1 MKIKYLLPLMAI
13 HSPGSDAVE
22 WLFKPNLTI
31 DERYTDNLRMQIPAT
46 RDNFITTISPE
57 TLLGY
62 ITENQ
67 TLKANF
73 RWNELIYDES
83 QLDFSEKIGTISHQF
98 IGERFKTDID
108 GQYAEQSSI
117 NTQLGVSGSG
127 DLEAQVP
134 QTTRAISP
142 SVTYNLTE
150 KNAIQL
156 GYSYLDVTFDSAP
169 NLGYSDYDNQQYTA
183 TLIHNYSDRLSFNL
197 TGAYSDFNSSYD
209 LLTNISGTAQK
220 IIANTVTASTLF
232 DQSGSTSYQQ
242 KSTSLLYQAGLQ
254 YLFDEKTQFS
264 VSAGMR
270 DTENTTR
277 QSTTTTVVYNPEIL
291 GDFENSSQDT
301 ELYDTSNTSGHIFSA
316 NLSRKTEWGNFAV
329 NAGQQLNPSSSG
341 TQQQS
346 TTFSGKVFYALD
358 ERWTTGLDAT
368 YLTTE
373 STSGSESFGINQESN
388 NRTYIT
394 ISPNLRWSWTPEV
407 NLVLTY
413 SYRQQDYDSTN
424 QSAVSNNLQL
434 TFSYQPQINRQ
445 VK

>member
-1 MKIKYLLPLMAI
+1 M
-13 HSPGSDAVE
+13 
-22 WLFKPNLTI
+22 
-31 DERYTDNLRMQIPAT
+31 
-46 RDNFITTISPE
+46 
-57 TLLGY
+57 
-62 ITENQ
+62 
-67 TLKANF
+67 
-73 RWNELIYDES
+73 
-83 QLDFSEKIGTISHQF
+83 
-98 IGERFKTDID
+98 
-108 GQYAEQSSI
+108 
-117 NTQLGVSGSG
+117 
-127 DLEAQVP
+127 
-134 QTTRAISP
+134 
-142 SVTYNLTE
+142 TE

-209 LLTNISGTAQK
+209 LSSNTNLLVFRIPTEQ
-220 IIANTVTASTLF
+220 NY
-232 DQSGSTSYQQ
+232 STSYAQT
-242 KSTSLLYQAGLQ
+242 STSFLYQAGLQ

-264 VSAGMR
+264 ISAGMR

-277 QSTTTTVVYNPEIL
+277 QIQTVFYNPEIAPIAVN
-291 GDFENSSQDT
+291 DSQAI
-301 ELYDTSNTSGHIFSA
+301 EDTSNTSGHVFSA